1 MSGPLAAV
9 DIRDLAITGVTR
21 AEIANRAVL
30 MASVTILG
38 AGGLLLALGF
48 ASGATG
54 VATVVVL
61 AVVAGGAAYRRP
73 FAALG
78 ASARHRRSEFDMAVA
93 VLLDLVNIQMAGGAG
108 LETALLSA
116 ASLGDGWAFEEVR
129 ATLSAAQ
136 ASRRS
141 FWDALAELGDRWGVA
156 SLSETANAA
165 RLAGSHG
172 SRVRQTLVSKASSL
186 RARNLASME
195 FEAQQRTEQMGLPMV
210 VLFLSFLL
218 FVGYPAMSQTMGSL

>member
-1 MSGPLAAV
+1 MRGHLATV
-9 DIRDLAITGVTR
+9 DLRDLAITGVTR

-30 MASVTILG
+30 AAG
-38 AGGLLLALGF
+38 ATLYCSGGLFVALGL
-48 ASGATG
+48 GRGVTG
-54 VATVVVL
+54 TATVLLV
-61 AVVAGGAAYRRP
+61 AVCAGLAAYRHP
-73 FAALG
+73 FTALR
-78 ASARHRRSEFDMAVA
+78 ASARRKRSEFDMAVA

-116 ASLGDGWAFEEVR
+116 ASLGDGWAFDEVR
-129 ATLSAAQ
+129 STLSAAQ

-141 FWDALAELGDRWGVA
+141 FWDALVELGDRWGVP

-172 SRVRQTLVSKASSL
+172 SRVRQSLVSKASSL

>member
-1 MSGPLAAV
+1 MKGSVATV

-21 AEIANRAVL
+21 TEIANRAVL
-30 MASVTILG
+30 AASVTVLG
-38 AGGLLLALGF
+38 AGGLFVALGLGR
-48 ASGATG
+48 GATG
-54 VATVVVL
+54 TATVLLV
-61 AVVAGGAAYRRP
+61 AVCAGVAAYRRQ
-73 FAALG
+73 FAVLR
-78 ASARHRRSEFDMAVA
+78 ASARRRRSEFDMAVA

-116 ASLGDGWAFEEVR
+116 ASLGDGWAFDEVR

-141 FWDALAELGDRWGVA
+141 FWDALVELGDRWGVA

-172 SRVRQTLVSKASSL
+172 SRVRQSLVSKASSL